1 MNYLDHKN
9 VLFDFVIYSNLTDR
23 QKEEKSAFLIRFYES
38 FVDFVLSVNTDV
50 LARFLN
56 IDLSVCDTE

>member
-23 QKEEKSAFLIRFYES
+23 QKEEQSVFLIRFYES

-50 LARFLN
+50 LARTS
-56 IDLSVCDTE
+56 ICRYAIPSD